1 MPQRSGLALA
11 VLALVVERPVHPYR
25 MQQLIRE
32 RGKDLVINVGQR
44 SQLYKTIDRLVRD
57 GLIVAEATE
66 RDRARPERT
75 VYAATEAGR
84 QAVVAWTVEMLSAP
98 RRDFPEFTAALA
110 YLPVISPEEA
120 LGALQAR
127 LASRRAELERLRGDL
142 AGAAHLPRL
151 VLVEGEYLRAHLE
164 TDVAWI
170 ASLVEDLRSGRLTW
184 DTEELREIARQ
195 FDPAPE
201 QAEGES

>member
-75 VYAATEAGR
+75 VYAATVAGR

-127 LASRRAELERLRGDL
+127 LAGRRAELERLRGDL

-170 ASLVEDLRSGRLTW
+170 ASLVEDLRSGRLAW